1 MRKVQIYIGGQ
12 RLELFEDEKIS
23 VTSSIQN
30 VADISKIFTDFS
42 QSFTVPASNINN
54 AIFAHF
60 YNSDVEGNF
69 LANVRVFGRIEIDTI
84 PFRDGKFQ
92 LEKANIKNNMVESYT
107 ITFYGLTV
115 SLKDRFGED
124 KLNALDLSDLNFTYT
139 AGAVRTRLTTGGT
152 FGVRFPFISTERAW
166 QYGGGGA
173 DDITTGAGAVRFDEL
188 FPAVRVT
195 KVFEEI
201 ENRYGVT
208 FDGIS
213 LQDQRFTKLW
223 LYCKNADRFDN
234 LSEPVLVPY
243 DDYDDTFINITDNL
257 ITLKNFAPPNN
268 PSVLHGRR
276 LRITITP
283 TVSTAQYS
291 LVIRNENGTEF
302 ATFEL
307 VGTQEVVVFVAGTE
321 NQDILKLRVFVK
333 AIQPMTFTT
342 LLWYRARR
350 KILGVVTN
358 FIYTQTSA
366 SQTITPEI
374 SITNYLPDIKVA
386 DFFSGILRM
395 FNWTIVPTNETDFVI
410 ETLETF
416 YNKGDILD
424 ITPYTQTD
432 NIDVERAKTFSR
444 LAFQYEDSESILN
457 NQFENVFQRKYG
469 NLDFKNP
476 NQDTGE
482 LQIKAPFESP
492 IFSLLDVAEEGLTAF
507 IINKD
512 LQPYRN
518 KPILLY
524 ENGITLFDFK
534 FTDGSGVT
542 DETQYFR
549 FSNEL
554 ATAGDDLSLVY
565 SLAWGAEVSP
575 FLLSTVTNSLFQ
587 VYWRPYIDNLY
598 NPKTRLLKVKCI
610 LPLWQLI
617 RLKLND
623 RVIVRDRRYII
634 NQFTTDITKAEV
646 DFELINDFRTLPLGQ
661 GLVTPNQFSVGSA
674 SQRVFSQIDLGS
686 FDFLDIKNETGF
698 LTYAFGS
705 YTADL
710 ILEIDIA
717 ENTSGLDRQQQIE
730 LFFSDVSGRT
740 FTDFITITQEA

>member
-69 LANVRVFGRIEIDTI
+69 LANVRVNAIIEIDTI
-84 PFRDGKFQ
+84 PFRSGKIQ

-107 ITFYGLTV
+107 VTFYGETV

-124 KLNALDLSDLNFTYT
+124 KLNALDLSDLNFVYD
-139 AGAVRTRLTTGGT
+139 GSEVQTRLTSGSD
-152 FGVRFPFISTERAW
+152 FDVRFPFISTERAW
-166 QYGGGGA
+166 QYNDSSA
-173 DDITTGAGAVRFDEL
+173 NDILTVGGAVRFNEL

-195 KVFEEI
+195 KIFEKI
-201 ENRYGVT
+201 ESLYSVT
-208 FDGIS
+208 FNGIS

-234 LSEPVLVPY
+234 NSEPVLVPY
-243 DDYDDTFINITDNL
+243 PNDNTGVL
-257 ITLKNFAPPNN
+257 IVNN
-268 PSVLHGRR
+268 NLVSIGSPDVTASSRR
-276 LRITITP
+276 LRITVTP
-283 TVSTAQYS
+283 TTAVPYNIVVRNQDLSDFVVSPQLS
-291 LVIRNENGTEF
+291 
-302 ATFEL
+302 
-307 VGTQEVVVFVAGTE
+307 GTQTFTIVDTQGGGVDSFF
-321 NQDILKLRVFVK
+321 IFIK
-333 AIQPMTFTT
+333 ATGPITFTT
-342 LLWYRARR
+342 TLNARVR
-350 KILGVVTN
+350 ISPVSVVTDSA
-358 FIYTQTSA
+358 TSA
-366 SQTITPEI
+366 SQTITPEF
-374 SITNYLPDIKVA
+374 SLRNYLPDIKVA

-395 FNWTIVPTNETDFVI
+395 FNWTIVPTSSQDFDI

-416 YNKGDILD
+416 YNKGEILD

-432 NIDVERAKTFSR
+432 NIDVERAKTFKE
-444 LAFQYEDSESILN
+444 LAFQYENCESVLN
-457 NQFENVFQRKYG
+457 NQFENIFQRKYG
-469 NLDFKNP
+469 NLDYRNP
-476 NQDTGE
+476 NQDTGKLE
-482 LQIKAPFESP
+482 IKAPFELP
-492 IFSLLDVAEEGLTAF
+492 IFSLLDPTKEGLTAF

-512 LQPYRN
+512 LNPYRN

-524 ENGITLFDFK
+524 ENGLTDFDYQFDNG
-534 FTDGSGVT
+534 TSVSN
-542 DETQYFR
+542 ESRYFR
-549 FSNEL
+549 FSTEI
-554 ATAGDDLSLVY
+554 ATGGDDLSLVY

-617 RLKLND
+617 KLRLND

-634 NQFTTDITKAEV
+634 NQFTTDITKGEV

-661 GLVTPNQFSVGSA
+661 GLVTPNQFNVSNA
-674 SQRVFSQIDLGS
+674 SQKVFSQIDLGS
-686 FDFLDIKNETGF
+686 FDFVDIKNQAGF
-698 LTYAFGS
+698 LTYNFGS

-710 ILEIDIA
+710 ILEIDID
-717 ENTSGLDRQQQIE
+717 ENLTAADRQQDIE
-730 LFFSDVSGRT
+730 LVFSDVAGNSKT
-740 FTDFITITQEA
+740 EFIFIFQEA